1 MSRQLRFHDEAL
13 DEISSAADWYERR
26 RQGLGDEFL
35 DSLHARL
42 MQLADAPNLGGRFP
56 GADPSVPARRL
67 LLARFPYVI
76 VFVEVGEE
84 IRVISVMH
92 ARRQPGYW
100 LGRLKT

>member
-1 MSRQLRFHDEAL
+1 MRRQLRFHDDAL
-13 DEISSAADWYERR
+13 DEIRGAAEWYEGR

-35 DSLHARL
+35 DSLYLRL
-42 MQLADAPNLGGRFP
+42 MQLADTPSLGRGFP
-56 GADPSVPARRL
+56 GADPTAPARRL

-84 IRVISVMH
+84 IRVIAVMH

-100 LGRLKT
+100 LDRLKL